1 MDIRA
6 KEIRI
11 YNPTR
16 EERDDRARKYFRALK
31 KQTDHELKTKMEDPH
46 ADQV

>member
-1 MDIRA
+1 MEIRA
-6 KEIRI
+6 NEIRI

-31 KQTDHELKTKMEDPH
+31 KETARELKINKEDPH
-46 ADQV
+46 ADAI